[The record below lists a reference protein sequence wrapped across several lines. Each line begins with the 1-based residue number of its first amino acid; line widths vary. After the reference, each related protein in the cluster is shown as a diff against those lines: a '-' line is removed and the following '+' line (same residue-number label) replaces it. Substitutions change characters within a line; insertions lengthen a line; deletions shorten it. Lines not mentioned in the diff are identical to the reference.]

1 MKKEVAD
8 VKTRKVLILSGP
20 TAVGKTA
27 LSVDLARAL
36 DTEIISADAL
46 QIYKGLDIGTAK
58 ATEEEMRGIPHHLID
73 HVTPDSRY
81 TVADYRKE
89 ALDLIDRLNDEG
101 KIPIVTG
108 GTGLY
113 LNAILYDM
121 HFGQVDDDPKFRME
135 MSAFLEREGREAL
148 HEKLRVVDPEAA
160 GRIHPNNAK
169 RVLRALE
176 IWHMGGQK
184 KDFQKDPVPTPGLSP
199 LLVGLTRDRQVLY
212 ERINQRVLLMIEA
225 GLIEEVK
232 RLKSSGLDD
241 TSPALKGI
249 GYKEVITYLEG
260 GYDLDTM
267 IATLQKN
274 SRRYAKR
281 QLTWLRRYP
290 DIHWLDLDQIDDT
303 QAAVERIL
311 ALVSSTFA

>member
-1 MKKEVAD
+1 MKE
-8 VKTRKVLILSGP
+8 RNLLILSGP

-27 LSVDLARAL
+27 LSVAVARAL
-36 DTEIISADAL
+36 GSEIISADAL
-46 QIYKGLDIGTAK
+46 QIYRGLDIGTAK
-58 ATEEEMRGIPHHLID
+58 VTATEMEGVVHHLID
-73 HVTPDSRY
+73 HVSPEERY
-81 TVADYRKE
+81 TVADYRRD
-89 ALDLIDRLNDEG
+89 ALALIDRLNAEG

-121 HFGQVDDDPKFRME
+121 DFGEVDDDPAYRAQMT
-135 MSAFLEREGREAL
+135 AFLEREGREAL
-148 HEKLRVVDPEAA
+148 HDQLRQVDPEAA
-160 GRIHPNNAK
+160 AKIHPNNAK

-176 IWHMGGQK
+176 IHHMGGEK
-184 KDFQKDPVPTPGLSP
+184 RDFRRDPQPTPGLNP
-199 LLVGLTRDRQVLY
+199 LLIGLTRDRKVLY
-212 ERINQRVLLMIEA
+212 DRINARVHQMIES
-225 GLIEEVK
+225 GLIDEVK
-232 RLKSSGLDD
+232 RIKSSGLDD

-260 GYDLDTM
+260 GYDLDEM

-290 DIHWLDLDQIDDT
+290 DIHWLDLDRFDDT
-303 QAAVERIL
+303 EEAVEQIL

>member
-1 MKKEVAD
+1 MIPVKE
-8 VKTRKVLILSGP
+8 RNLLILSGP

-27 LSVDLARAL
+27 LSVAVARAL
-36 DTEIISADAL
+36 GSEIISADAL
-46 QIYKGLDIGTAK
+46 QIYRGLDIGTAK
-58 ATEEEMRGIPHHLID
+58 VTATEMEGVVHHLID
-73 HVTPDSRY
+73 HVSPEERY
-81 TVADYRKE
+81 TVADYRRD
-89 ALDLIDRLNDEG
+89 ALALIDRLNAEG

-121 HFGQVDDDPKFRME
+121 DFVEVDDDPAYRAQMT
-135 MSAFLEREGREAL
+135 AFLEREGREAL
-148 HEKLRVVDPEAA
+148 HDQLRQVDPEAA
-160 GRIHPNNAK
+160 AKIHPNNAK

-176 IWHMGGQK
+176 IHHMGGEK
-184 KDFQKDPVPTPGLSP
+184 RDFRRDPQPTPGLNP
-199 LLVGLTRDRQVLY
+199 LLIGLTRDRKVLY
-212 ERINQRVLLMIEA
+212 DRINARVHQMIES
-225 GLIEEVK
+225 GLIDEVK
-232 RLKSSGLDD
+232 RIKSSGLDD

-260 GYDLDTM
+260 GYDLDEM

-290 DIHWLDLDQIDDT
+290 DIH
-303 QAAVERIL
+303 
-311 ALVSSTFA
+311 